1 MNKSKQISYILR
13 HHPESVGLSLDMNG
27 WVWVDSLC
35 SALEITFDDLKEIVE
50 TNNKQ
55 RFEFDVSGTMIRARQ
70 GHSIPVDLELKP
82 IEPPDVLLHG
92 TKENVLDLILVSGI
106 SKMNRQYVQLS
117 EMQQTAIEVATRR
130 SGRSIILRIDAKA
143 MYTDGYEFF
152 LSANG
157 VWMTEHVPPKYIFA
171 LDP

>member
-35 SALEITFDDLKEIVE
+35 SVLEITFDDLKEIVE

-55 RFEFDVSGTMIRARQ
+55 RFELDVSGTMIRARQ

-82 IEPPDVLLHG
+82 VNPPDVLLHG
-92 TKENVLDLILVSGI
+92 TKEDVLPTILSQGI
-106 SKMNRQYVQLS
+106 LKMSRQYVQLS
-117 EMQQTAIEVATRR
+117 ESRETAVDVANRR
-130 SGRSIILRIDAKA
+130 KGKSVILRINAGEMA
-143 MYTDGYEFF
+143 MDGFDFF
-152 LSANG
+152 LSTNG
-157 VWMTEHVPPKYIFA
+157 VWMTEHVPPEYIVV
-171 LDP
+171 PTP

>member
-13 HHPESVGLSLDMNG
+13 HNPASVGLSVDANG
-27 WVWVDSLC
+27 WVWVDALC

-55 RFEFDVSGTMIRARQ
+55 RFEFDVSATMIRARQ

-106 SKMNRQYVQLS
+106 SKMSRQYVQLS
-117 EMQQTAIEVATRR
+117 ETQQTAIEVANRR
-130 SGRSIILRIDAKA
+130 SGRSVILRINAKE
-143 MYTDGYEFF
+143 MYADGYEFF